1 MIYSYLSSLCIPKH
15 LGLIGLSGNNFVGA
29 MPNEVCDLRPSPLQT
44 LVVDCDIVCA
54 IPACC
59 TSCVPNLLTSALE
72 VEDTPSIPVKRESRI
87 GFKDWLVDLGSKDS
101 RSSGKSGKAKSGKAR
116 SGKSKA
122 RKLEAEK

>member
-1 MIYSYLSSLCIPKH
+1 
-15 LGLIGLSGNNFVGA
+15 

-44 LVVDCDIVCA
+44 LVVDCSIDCE
-54 IPACC
+54 IPQCC

-72 VEDTPSIPVKRESRI
+72 VEDTPSIPVKRESHI
-87 GFKDWLVDLGSKDS
+87 GFKDWLVGLGSKDS
-101 RSSGKSGKAKSGKAR
+101 RSSGKSGKVKSGKAR